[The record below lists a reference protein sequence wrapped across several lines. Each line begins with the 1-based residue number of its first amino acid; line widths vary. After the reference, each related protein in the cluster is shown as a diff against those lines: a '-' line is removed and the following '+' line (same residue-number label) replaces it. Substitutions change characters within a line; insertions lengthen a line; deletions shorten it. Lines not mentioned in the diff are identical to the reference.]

1 MTMLNEGTYRARAL
15 KADLGK
21 SSTGNAQVGIEF
33 EILAD
38 GYAGEKITAYRSFTQ
53 TQLKNGKTVQ
63 EMTIE
68 ELIACGWNGDDWDNF
83 TGLGTTEVD
92 LVVQHD
98 TYQGKTKAKVAFINT
113 PGSGVALKA
122 PMVADDRKAFAAQMK
137 GTVAMVR
144 SRMATNATRAAD
156 DVPF

>member
-1 MTMLNEGTYRARAL
+1 MLNEGRYLAREL

-21 SSTGNAQVGIEF
+21 SSTGNAQVAIEF
-33 EILAD
+33 ELLQD
-38 GYAGEKITAYRSFTQ
+38 GYLGEKITAYRSFTA

-68 ELIACGWNGDDWDNF
+68 ELIACGWDGEDWDNW
-83 TGLGTTEVD
+83 TGLGTAEVE
-92 LVVQHD
+92 LVIVHD

-113 PGSGVALKA
+113 PGNGVALKA

-144 SRMATNATRAAD
+144 ARMQSKPA